1 MLVRNESST
10 DTLVAML
17 ASCSPAALQVQRGG
31 GGLEDALVSSGQ
43 KRSFFPT
50 FEASGE
56 DAGDEDLGDD
66 CTHNVE
72 KKRRLTFDQVR
83 SLERNFEVENKLEP
97 ERKMQLAKELGLQPR
112 QVAVWFQNRRARWKT
127 KQLERDYEVLT
138 SDYNRLKSEFEA
150 VLQEKQELQGEI
162 ECLTGKLQI
171 SSQPGPV
178 DGAPEKPSK
187 RLSKAVPSQLS
198 PPKTS
203 SEACVKSERKPS
215 DPNASS
221 NDDKEEGSRATSSD
235 SISSE
240 ILDADSPRTT
250 EKFNTDLAAEVP
262 LDSNIIHV
270 SDHLC
275 DHMLYPQAC
284 QRISVKLEDGSFR
297 DESCNYILSQ
307 LDEERGL
314 PWWDWP

>member
-1 MLVRNESST
+1 M
-10 DTLVAML
+10 
-17 ASCSPAALQVQRGG
+17 
-31 GGLEDALVSSGQ
+31 
-43 KRSFFPT
+43 
-50 FEASGE
+50 
-56 DAGDEDLGDD
+56 
-66 CTHNVE
+66 
-72 KKRRLTFDQVR
+72 
-83 SLERNFEVENKLEP
+83 
-97 ERKMQLAKELGLQPR
+97 
-112 QVAVWFQNRRARWKT
+112 
-127 KQLERDYEVLT
+127 
-138 SDYNRLKSEFEA
+138 
-150 VLQEKQELQGEI
+150 
-162 ECLTGKLQI
+162 
-171 SSQPGPV
+171 
-178 DGAPEKPSK
+178 
-187 RLSKAVPSQLS
+187 
-198 PPKTS
+198 
-203 SEACVKSERKPS
+203 KSERKPS